1 MVPLEG
7 GDCTISVV
15 CLILL
20 SAVHFGLVGH
30 LCFHGNQLF
39 MLALSPT
46 GNLYSQK
53 QVVSFIQSQ
62 RGENI
67 FLSCLRMV
75 PRHGSP
81 QPCSRGAMCLGGAVR
96 PAIME

>member
-1 MVPLEG
+1 
-7 GDCTISVV
+7 
-15 CLILL
+15 
-20 SAVHFGLVGH
+20 
-30 LCFHGNQLF
+30 

-75 PRHGSP
+75 PGMGAHSLVLGV
-81 QPCSRGAMCLGGAVR
+81 PCVWVGL
-96 PAIME
+96 